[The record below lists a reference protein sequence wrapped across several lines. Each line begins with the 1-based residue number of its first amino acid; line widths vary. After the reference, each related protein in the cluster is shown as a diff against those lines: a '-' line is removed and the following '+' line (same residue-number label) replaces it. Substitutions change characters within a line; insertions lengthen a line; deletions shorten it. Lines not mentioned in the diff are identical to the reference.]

1 MTRKSI
7 IKEEVFFAKSIWKSL
22 NNIETEVI
30 LILLIA
36 ILGIGTI
43 FYSSIENWSL
53 LDSLYFSVITLT
65 TVGFGDFFPKTDIG
79 KMFTIGYV
87 LVGIFLLLIFLNS
100 LVRQM
105 IDSHT
110 LKRSLQDDEFLD
122 ELKKAK

>member
-1 MTRKSI
+1 MARKSI

-22 NNIETEVI
+22 NNIETEAI
-30 LILLIA
+30 LILVII

-53 LDSLYFSVITLT
+53 LDALYFSVIQLT
-65 TVGFGDFFPKTDIG
+65 TIGFGDFFPKTDIG

-87 LVGIFLLLIFLNS
+87 LVGIFLFLIFLNS

-105 IDSHT
+105 IDAHT
-110 LKRSLQDDEFLD
+110 LKRSLQDDEFLE

>member
-1 MTRKSI
+1 MAEKSI
-7 IKEEVFFAKSIWKSL
+7 IKEGVFFAKSIWKSL

-30 LILLIA
+30 LILLIT

-43 FYSSIENWSL
+43 FYSNIENWSL

-87 LVGIFLLLIFLNS
+87 LVGIFLFLIFLNS

-105 IDSHT
+105 IDAHT

>member
-1 MTRKSI
+1 MPRKSI

-22 NNIETEVI
+22 NNIETEAI
-30 LILLIA
+30 LILLII

-79 KMFTIGYV
+79 KMFTIVYV

-110 LKRSLQDDEFLD
+110 LKRSLQDDEFLE

>member
-1 MTRKSI
+1 MPRKSI

-22 NNIETEVI
+22 NNIETEAI
-30 LILLIA
+30 LILLII

-65 TVGFGDFFPKTDIG
+65 TIGFGDFFPKTDIG

-87 LVGIFLLLIFLNS
+87 LVGIFLFLIFLNS

-105 IDSHT
+105 IDAHT